1 MIEYPVM
8 DSGRKFVIFVLAVFL
23 LWACAGAQEPWHG
36 VADAAGNPVSSPVRA
51 GSELFAVWRMP
62 QDTPDKIA
70 FQFFFKDAA
79 GEWKLIFLNI
89 QKPDRP
95 ARVFRENLAAKDL
108 PPGSYKIVF
117 IRNDEPVA
125 ETVFEILPA
134 E

>member
-1 MIEYPVM
+1 MNVRRMLLCVLTAVVLCGCGRPEAEWFGVEDP
-8 DSGRKFVIFVLAVFL
+8 SGNRV
-23 LWACAGAQEPWHG
+23 G
-36 VADAAGNPVSSPVRA
+36 SPVRA
-51 GSELFAVWRMP
+51 GLELFAACRLP
-62 QDTPDKIA
+62 RDTSDKIA
-70 FQFFFKDAA
+70 FQFFFKDEA

-117 IRNDEPVA
+117 IRNDTPVG
-125 ETVFEILPA
+125 ETVFKILLA